1 MKPHLVRGRSGQ
13 WSVVDLVQPSGNEA
27 DHDQNKVDHIRKTR
41 QRDHQCHCGKNFQF
55 SWSLKNHMESEHEGK
70 DVCCT
75 RCNKMF
81 VNPLNL
87 KKHLSQRIC
96 QGGISRSL
104 TTSMEPGV
112 MGPNLGEAIQNQE
125 PWKKSK
131 AEHHSSK
138 MSCPM
143 CGKTF
148 MRKGNLEN
156 HMEKQTCLKATILPA
171 TEEPLEVIIEESYSL
186 RDSALALSR
195 PEVPMMT
202 RAEEGLHCFWEED
215 TGFEVLLVQV
225 EAGGKLFWAEPL
237 KEAEFLR
244 AAEGGLV
251 LALEENSCVNGEVL
265 MEEEGVMVLGERLVG
280 AMEEEEDGLG

>member
-1 MKPHLVRGRSGQ
+1 LVRGRSGQ
-13 WSVVDLVQPSGNEA
+13 WSVVDLAEPFDDGL
-27 DHDQNKVDHIRKTR
+27 HKVDRICKTR
-41 QRDHQCHCGKNFQF
+41 QRDHQCHCGKKFQF
-55 SWSLKNHMESEHEGK
+55 SWSLKNHMESEHEGN

-96 QGGISRSL
+96 QGGMGRSL
-104 TTSMEPGV
+104 STSVEPGV
-112 MGPNLGEAIQNQE
+112 MDLELGETIQNQD
-125 PWKKSK
+125 PWKMAK
-131 AEHHSSK
+131 AEHQSSK
-138 MSCPM
+138 VSCPM

-156 HMEKQTCLKATILPA
+156 HMQKQTCLKASMLPA
-171 TEEPLEVIIEESYSL
+171 IEEQVEVEVITEDFHCLEG
-186 RDSALALSR
+186 SAVALSR
-195 PEVPMMT
+195 PDVPMMT

-244 AAEGGLV
+244 AAAGGLV
-251 LALEENSCVNGEVL
+251 MALDEEGCKNGEVL
-265 MEEEGVMVLGERLVG
+265 MKEQGVMVLGGRFG
-280 AMEEEEDGLG
+280 DAMEEEEDGLG